1 MGIDQTLAEVDNST
15 NVLCFPMQR
24 LYTSRFLLE
33 LKELKIKINRNNKH
47 HYGS

>member
-33 LKELKIKINRNNKH
+33 LKELKIKIN
-47 HYGS
+47 